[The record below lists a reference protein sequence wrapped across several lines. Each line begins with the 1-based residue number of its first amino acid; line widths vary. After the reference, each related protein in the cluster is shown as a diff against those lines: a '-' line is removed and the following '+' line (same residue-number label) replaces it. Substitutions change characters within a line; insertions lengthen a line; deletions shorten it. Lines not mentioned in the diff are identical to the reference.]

1 MGTTH
6 VGMRLAAQA
15 SEAVRMKRGVCACGV
30 HAVADGVRAL
40 CRDTII
46 DALSPLG
53 ALGSG
58 VAGGEG
64 AIYLWA
70 KLPEG
75 DDLSL
80 GLRTQRR
87 I

>member
-1 MGTTH
+1 MG
-6 VGMRLAAQA
+6 
-15 SEAVRMKRGVCACGV
+15 RG
-30 HAVADGVRAL
+30 
-40 CRDTII
+40 TII

-53 ALGSG
+53 AMGSG

-75 DDLSL
+75 NKISL
-80 GLRTQRR
+80 CWAVKKLEYE
-87 I
+87 